1 MAASGLPGL
10 PGPAVSKP
18 THSGAAVPL
27 ASKQEWQDIFALLD
41 TALDLEPSAHAAWL
55 AALGP
60 EQAHLSPPLQQ
71 LLKVHALRGTDDF
84 MQSAAVFALQ
94 GGVGSSDEPVPVGL
108 AAQALVGPYRLL
120 CEIGQGGMA
129 TVWLA
134 ERADGLLERQ
144 VALKLPHASWGGAP
158 FADRMARERNI
169 LASLTHPNIARLYD
183 AGVGA
188 DGRPFLAL
196 EYVDGVPIDAFSR
209 KRRLGVRERL
219 GLIVQ
224 VARAVAHA
232 HARLVVHRDLKP
244 SNILVDAQGQSH
256 LLDFGI
262 AKLIDPTLDAGD
274 AGTQLTQSAVR
285 ALTPDYASPE
295 QIRGE
300 VIGTASDVYSLGVV
314 AFELLVGE
322 RPYRLS
328 KGLAAGALAQ
338 AMAQTDTPR
347 ASGAAADPAVA
358 RQLKGDID
366 AILARALAKASNER
380 YATMD
385 ALADDIERHLRGQA
399 VLARPDSRW
408 YRAER
413 WVRRHKL
420 ETAVGAAIVVAV
432 PAGAVAQAAVL
443 LAIAAGAGVSLW
455 QARVARRQTQL
466 AKEEAAR
473 AAAVK
478 AFLTSFFKSGSL
490 EEDGGAQLG
499 RLTVRQFV
507 ERGARKI
514 DLGFEH
520 EPALKNELF
529 DVVST
534 LFADLSDGAQTVAYA
549 RKWQSSL
556 EQHGASRAEQA
567 RAAQRLAQGL
577 ALLGQHTEA
586 VAVLEH
592 AIARLRRGAPAPA
605 LLAHLLVDLAG
616 LHGELGDT
624 ESAFKRVDEA
634 LSLLVS
640 SAASGAAAAHGAALY
655 MRADLMATRN
665 QLADAMPYFER
676 AITTLVR
683 VHGERSTVVG
693 KHRYLFAT
701 HLWSGQRTA
710 ASEREL
716 RHALQIFRDTGGEA
730 DLNAAI
736 VETFL
741 GRTLAL
747 THDRRD
753 QRSEGLQLLAHART
767 VLSSRVGDV
776 SPHHAAQAHLYL
788 AEGLIDD
795 GELGAARE
803 PMHACLTLLR
813 GQLESPLQLSVAQV
827 IHARLLS
834 ECGEYQQAQRVLED
848 VHAERLRRLGSD
860 HPHTVSVTYR
870 IGLVHLRRNDFGQAK
885 AAFESLVDLE
895 DQEDAVR
902 TMLKRLARTGLALT
916 QLEQGDAAQA
926 LPALQFS
933 FDHYHANTESARLS
947 TSEAEVSL
955 NLGRAWLLSGDAPV
969 ARPLLQRAADVI
981 EANHPRSPGLASNRC
996 WLGLCC
1002 LALGDVIEARA
1013 LADLARATLEAEP
1026 SAGIHYRRSLALLT
1040 DQIAAQPPAA

>member
-10 PGPAVSKP
+10 LGPAVSKP

-60 EQAHLSPPLQQ
+60 EQAHLSPPLRQ

-94 GGVGSSDEPVPVGL
+94 GGVGSSDVPVPVGL

-120 CEIGQGGMA
+120 REIGQGGMA

-196 EYVDGVPIDAFSR
+196 EYVDGVPIDAFAR
-209 KRRLGVRERL
+209 ERRLGVRERL

-443 LAIAAGAGVSLW
+443 LAIAAGAGVALW
-455 QARVARRQTQL
+455 QARVARQQAHI
-466 AKEEAAR
+466 AKDEAAR

-478 AFLTSFFKSGSL
+478 LFLANFFKTGSL
-490 EEDGGAQLG
+490 EEDRGARLG
-499 RLTVRQFV
+499 RLTVQEFV

-514 DLGFEH
+514 DLGFEG

-534 LFADLSDGAQTVAYA
+534 LFADLSDGRLTVAYA
-549 RKWQSSL
+549 QKWQASQ
-556 EQHGASRAEQA
+556 EQFGATPGERAL
-567 RAAQRLAQGL
+567 AAQRLAQGL
-577 ALLGQHTEA
+577 ALLTRSSEA
-586 VAVLEH
+586 AGVLTQ
-592 AIARLRRGAPAPA
+592 AIARLGHDAPHST
-605 LLAHLLVDLAG
+605 LLAKLLVARAEAYV
-616 LHGELGDT
+616 ELGDL
-624 ESAFKRVDEA
+624 SLALADVDEA
-634 LSLLVS
+634 LALL
-640 SAASGAAAAHGAALY
+640 SASRQGDTTVAATLGAALFQ
-655 MRADLMATRN
+655 RAELISLGNRIAEAVPVFEAAFTA
-665 QLADAMPYFER
+665 LASA
-676 AITTLVR
+676 
-683 VHGERSTVVG
+683 HGERSLLVG
-693 KHRYLFAT
+693 KCRLTFAS
-701 HLWSGQRTA
+701 HLANGHKGAQA
-710 ASEREL
+710 EHQF
-716 RHALQIFRDTGGEA
+716 RHALQIFYDSGGET

-736 VETFL
+736 VKIYL
-741 GRTLAL
+741 GRTLSMVSMA
-747 THDRRD
+747 HGAPAEG
-753 QRSEGLQLLAHART
+753 QRLLAQAC
-767 VLSSRVGDV
+767 VVFDSRVGAV
-776 SPHHAAQAHLYL
+776 SPHYAAQARLYL
-788 AEGLIDD
+788 TEALIDS
-795 GELGAARE
+795 GELEAARL
-803 PMHACLTLLR
+803 PMQACVAFFSS
-813 GQLESPLQLSVAQV
+813 GIDNPLQRANVRL
-827 IHARLLS
+827 IHARYLLA
-834 ECGEYQQAQRVLED
+834 CGEYDEAQRHFE
-848 VHAERLRRLGSD
+848 
-860 HPHTVSVTYR
+860 
-870 IGLVHLRRNDFGQAK
+870 
-885 AAFESLVDLE
+885 AA
-895 DQEDAVR
+895 
-902 TMLKRLARTGLALT
+902 
-916 QLEQGDAAQA
+916 
-926 LPALQFS
+926 
-933 FDHYHANTESARLS
+933 
-947 TSEAEVSL
+947 
-955 NLGRAWLLSGDAPV
+955 
-969 ARPLLQRAADVI
+969 
-981 EANHPRSPGLASNRC
+981 
-996 WLGLCC
+996 
-1002 LALGDVIEARA
+1002 
-1013 LADLARATLEAEP
+1013 
-1026 SAGIHYRRSLALLT
+1026 
-1040 DQIAAQPPAA
+1040 